1 MKLIKNTSNLIKNE
15 DLFGYKV
22 NIHFGTF
29 LNKDEQ
35 GDATYKT
42 FFGGLVSIACKAFLL
57 YYIYYYFMLMIDN
70 SFNTNYFIE

>member
-1 MKLIKNTSNLIKNE
+1 MKLIKNTTNLIKNE

-42 FFGGLVSIACKAFLL
+42 FLV
-57 YYIYYYFMLMIDN
+57 D
-70 SFNTNYFIE
+70 